1 MAREQ
6 YREAKLTIVDEAT
19 TKDGRPN
26 WRAAVWA
33 LEKAFPQD
41 YGRPPRPRREA
52 EGSRPGWQ
60 AAASILENAFPQE
73 YGDPALTGQQ
83 GAAPSLPAP
92 QGVPEPHR
100 ELIAVLLEE
109 NEELR
114 AQLNAL
120 VPEN

>member
-1 MAREQ
+1 
-6 YREAKLTIVDEAT
+6 L
-19 TKDGRPN
+19 
-26 WRAAVWA
+26 
-33 LEKAFPQD
+33 
-41 YGRPPRPRREA
+41 
-52 EGSRPGWQ
+52 GWQ

-73 YGDPALTGQQ
+73 YGDPTLTGQQ
-83 GAAPSLPAP
+83 GAAPGLPAP

-100 ELIAVLLEE
+100 ELIAVLIEE